1 MSDGAAAIF
10 TQLKIM
16 PLPLLLKQDLL
27 EFLPGREKLLRNTG
41 NILLEHLSGQMEKD
55 QILLLMM
62 EEMLL

>member
-16 PLPLLLKQDLL
+16 PLLLLFKQDLP
-27 EFLPGREKLLRNTG
+27 EFLPGRENLFSNTG
-41 NILLEHLSGQMEKD
+41 NILLELLSGQMEKD